1 MPGHHSG
8 RRFLEQ
14 ELSETLTFASF
25 VWIHM
30 FLSAGQGLLSAVS
43 WCSVRSSISEDVSL
57 MNQWR
62 EKYPTSTDSSVSCH
76 LPNSLVISVQVNDF
90 FFFSLHSCADITTI
104 QLQNISSIP
113 LKALLTVLFLA
124 FFSSQPFKFLSKSC
138 SVEFLVDSKRGKY
151 GKKLGESMAV
161 QYLI

>member
-14 ELSETLTFASF
+14 ELSETPTFASF

-90 FFFSLHSCADITTI
+90 FFLVYTVVQTSPWSNFRTFPASPSKPFWLFCFLH
-104 QLQNISSIP
+104 
-113 LKALLTVLFLA
+113 

-151 GKKLGESMAV
+151 WKKLGESMAV
-161 QYLI
+161 

>member
-14 ELSETLTFASF
+14 ELSETPTFASF

-90 FFFSLHSCADITTI
+90 FFLVY
-104 QLQNISSIP
+104 
-113 LKALLTVLFLA
+113 TVVQTSPRSNFRTFPA
-124 FFSSQPFKFLSKSC
+124 SPSKPF
-138 SVEFLVDSKRGKY
+138 
-151 GKKLGESMAV
+151 
-161 QYLI
+161 